1 MGIVSNFKRLRDGW
15 NSVDLPEIVADIAE
29 EHEAELAQMNREQL
43 LAGKDNQGRYLIK
56 YTDDPFFKSREAAI
70 RYMNWKKHISPN
82 KDKPADVADF
92 FISGYT
98 HGTIFANR
106 QGKSIVFDSTGRFNA
121 SILQKTNGAYLG
133 LNEESR
139 KQGWITIFRVPAIH
153 KINALTG
160 AKIRP

>member
-15 NSVDLPEIVADIAE
+15 ASVDLPEIVADIAG

-43 LAGKDNQGRYLIK
+43 LAGKDNQGRYLLK
-56 YTDDPFFKSREAAI
+56 YTDDPYFKSREAAI
-70 RYMNWKKHISPN
+70 RYMNWKKNISPN

-92 FISGYT
+92 FITGYT
-98 HGTIFANR
+98 HGTIFASR
-106 QGKSIVFDSTGRFNA
+106 QGTSIVFDSNGRFNA

-139 KQGWITIFRVPAIH
+139 NKGWNTIFRVPTIH

-160 AKIRP
+160 AKIRT